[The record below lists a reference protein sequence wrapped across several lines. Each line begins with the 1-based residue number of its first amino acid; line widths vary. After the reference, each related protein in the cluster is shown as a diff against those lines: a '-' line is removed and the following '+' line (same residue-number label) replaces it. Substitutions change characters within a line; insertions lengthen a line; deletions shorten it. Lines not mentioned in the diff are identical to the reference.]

1 MSQRSN
7 VLFLILF
14 GTAAVA
20 SLFIVALYFG
30 MVVGGRNVTLGDAVA
45 VVDVQGELIYDFQK
59 IQEIEQY
66 RDDDHI
72 KALLL
77 RIDSPGGGVA
87 ASQALYHEVRRVREQ
102 KPVVVAMG
110 SVAASGGYYVACA
123 ADSIVAHEGTITGS
137 IGVLAAYLRTEE
149 LFHKIGLDVTVIKS
163 GEYKDVGSP
172 YREMT
177 EKEKTYLGGILDK
190 VYDQFVRAVSN
201 GRGLSVERVREL
213 AEGRLYTGDQ
223 AVELGLIDRIGTYED
238 ALLMAARMGGIS
250 GEPRVVKREPQRPFL
265 ERFVGRFSRVL
276 PVAGDERISLKY
288 IIP

>member
-7 VLFLILF
+7 ILFLVLF
-14 GTAAVA
+14 GAAAVV
-20 SLFIVALYFG
+20 SLCFVALYLG
-30 MVVGGRNVTLGDAVA
+30 LIVGGRNVTLGDAVA
-45 VVDVQGELIYDFQK
+45 VVDVQGELVYDLDK
-59 IQEIEQY
+59 IQEIEKY

-77 RIDSPGGGVA
+77 HIDSPGGGVA
-87 ASQALYHEVRRVREQ
+87 ASQALYHEVRKVKEQ

-163 GEYKDVGSP
+163 GHLKDVGSP

-177 EKEKTYLGGILDK
+177 EEEKSYLGEILDK
-190 VYDQFVRAVSN
+190 VYDQFVAAVSQ
-201 GRGLSVERVREL
+201 GRRLSIERVREL
-213 AEGRLYTGDQ
+213 AEGRIYTGDQ

-238 ALLMAARMGGIS
+238 ALYMAARMGGIS
-250 GEPRVVKREPQRPFL
+250 GEPRVVKRQPRSTL
-265 ERFVGRFSRVL
+265 MDRFVGRFSRVL
-276 PVAGDERISLKY
+276 PVARDERISLKY